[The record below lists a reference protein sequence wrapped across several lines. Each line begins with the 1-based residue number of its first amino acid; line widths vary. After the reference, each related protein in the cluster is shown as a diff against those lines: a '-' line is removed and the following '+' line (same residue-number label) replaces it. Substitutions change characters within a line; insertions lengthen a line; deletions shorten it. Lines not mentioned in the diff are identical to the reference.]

1 MEIALFMGLLSYC
14 VYLNLRLREVQ
25 EELLEIELDVS
36 ELDIRVYNK
45 MMEIRGDI
53 KRSTKQNVN
62 EYLNKSRRTKK
73 RNKVEKPR
81 GRSTKGSS
89 KIPMS

>member
-89 KIPMS
+89 KVSEL